1 MMTGSEGAA
10 LAEPGEPLSEVRSR
24 IQSTRKTREALQ
36 SVRDELYRQLSEL
49 ELKQAELARTLG
61 DLEAQSRSRDKRILE
76 LKTQRDKLRA
86 AVKLQQKQLTG
97 QLRAAHLIGRE
108 DWLKLL
114 LNQEDPTHLAR
125 VLAYYGYLNQARTD
139 LITEWQD
146 DLVRVRDTEVNLAQ
160 ESAQQAELRQQTQHE
175 RGALREA
182 TSARRQLLT
191 SWDREL
197 KGQAASLA
205 QLQEDEARLTGL
217 IQSMATEADH
227 ATSSEETFPTDQQTP
242 AAYAGKKP
250 CPPPGVVLAKYGSPR
265 MSGRWDGL
273 LIHGKEGSPVRAAA
287 QGKVVFADWFRGYGL
302 LLIVDHGQDV
312 MNLYAFNQTLY
323 KHKGDTVKVGELIA
337 AVGVSGGREKPGLYF
352 GVRRQGQPIDPEV
365 WCSEQG

>member
-1 MMTGSEGAA
+1 MGTGA
-10 LAEPGEPLSEVRSR
+10 LAAPEEPLSEVRIR
-24 IQSTRKTREALQ
+24 IQSTRQTREALQ
-36 SVRDELYRQLSEL
+36 SVRDGLYRQLSEL
-49 ELKQAELARTLG
+49 ELKQAEVARTLG
-61 DLEAQSRSRDKRILE
+61 DLEAQSRSREKRILE

-86 AVKLQQKQLTG
+86 AVKQQQKQLTG

-139 LITEWQD
+139 LIEEWQH
-146 DLVRVRDTEVNLAQ
+146 DLVRVQETEVSLAE
-160 ESAQQAELRQQTQHE
+160 ESAQQAELRRRTQQE
-175 RGALREA
+175 RAALREA

-205 QLQEDEARLTGL
+205 QLQEDEARLSGL
-217 IQSMATEADH
+217 IQSMATAADH
-227 ATSSEETFPTDQQTP
+227 ETSSDQSFPSNQQPP

-250 CPPPGVVLAKYGSPR
+250 CPPPGAVLAKYGSPR

-287 QGKVVFADWFRGYGL
+287 KGKVVFADWFRGYGL

-323 KHKGDTVKVGELIA
+323 KHKGDSVKVGELIA

>member
-1 MMTGSEGAA
+1 M
-10 LAEPGEPLSEVRSR
+10 AEPGEPLSEVRSR

-36 SVRDELYRQLSEL
+36 SVRDGLYRQLSEL

-139 LITEWQD
+139 LIAEWQD
-146 DLVRVRDTEVNLAQ
+146 DLVRVSETEVNLAQ
-160 ESAQQAELRQQTQHE
+160 ESAQQAELRQHTQHE
-175 RGALREA
+175 RAALREA

-197 KGQAASLA
+197 KGQAVSLA

-242 AAYAGKKP
+242 EAYAGKKP